1 MCFHEF
7 GEYKVVLSKDYNVFA
22 TFLSTLL
29 WYHMYVHPLD
39 VNIVLHVPD
48 DFIRWSSLRTQGGQ
62 REFSKE

>member
-7 GEYKVVLSKDYNVFA
+7 GEYNVFI

-29 WYHMYVHPLD
+29 WYHMYVHPLG

-48 DFIRWSSLRTQGGQ
+48 DFIGWSSLRTQREQ